1 MIITATQPKRGRRNR
16 VEVYVDGELRFDVGR
31 DTAQK
36 KELRPGRVID
46 GTEIESIVAADARRA
61 ALETAGAMLARRPRS
76 EREIRRRLAQ
86 RRYGQAIVHET
97 VERLRALGLI
107 DDAVFAQTWTES
119 RDRSSPRGRRMIAGE
134 LRAHGVQAEVARDA
148 AEAID
153 EDDAAYR
160 LARRRMAALDDSD
173 SRLFAER
180 LGGYLQRRGFGWDV
194 VRTTVRRCWAEA
206 HTDDRESIIG

>member
-1 MIITATQPKRGRRNR
+1 
-16 VEVYVDGELRFDVGR
+16 
-31 DTAQK
+31 
-36 KELRPGRVID
+36 
-46 GTEIESIVAADARRA
+46 
-61 ALETAGAMLARRPRS
+61 
-76 EREIRRRLAQ
+76 
-86 RRYGQAIVHET
+86 
-97 VERLRALGLI
+97 
-107 DDAVFAQTWTES
+107 
-119 RDRSSPRGRRMIAGE
+119 MIAGE